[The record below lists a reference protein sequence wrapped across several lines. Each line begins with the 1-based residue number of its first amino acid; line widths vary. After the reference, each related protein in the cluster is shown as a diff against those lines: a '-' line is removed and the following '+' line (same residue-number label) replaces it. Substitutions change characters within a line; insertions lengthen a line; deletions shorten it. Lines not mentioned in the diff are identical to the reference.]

1 MLPEEG
7 DALPVTP
14 TTHVYTHAVRA
25 WVQYLQRCFCHFRP
39 VSVDVSRDG
48 SYFSEED
55 EV

>member
-14 TTHVYTHAVRA
+14 TTHVYNMQSEPGSSICKGVF
-25 WVQYLQRCFCHFRP
+25 QFRP
-39 VSVDVSRDG
+39 VSVEVSRDG